1 MAVRRIVV
9 VPNEVLNSKALEIDN
24 IDDYVRSLAL
34 DMAETMYEAPGI
46 GLAANQVGEPVRL
59 VVVDVDYAYADPKEK
74 RKNPIILLNPR
85 ICACEGED
93 TMEEG
98 CLSVPDFNV
107 EVSRAQCVQ
116 VQGVNLEGKP
126 ISFEAEGLLARVLQ
140 HEIDHLE
147 GTTLLEHASALKRNL
162 YRRRLKKKARR
173 DD

>member
-9 VPNEVLNSKALEIDN
+9 VPNEVLNSKALEIEQ
-24 IDDYVRSLAL
+24 IDDHVRRLAL

-46 GLAANQVGEPVRL
+46 GLAANQVGEAVRL
-59 VVVDVDYAYADPKEK
+59 IVVDVDYAYADPKEK
-74 RKNPIILLNPR
+74 KRRPIILLNPR
-85 ICACEGED
+85 ISACEGED
-93 TMEEG
+93 TLEEG
-98 CLSVPDFNV
+98 CLSVPEFNV

-116 VQGVNLEGKP
+116 VSGVNLEGKAV
-126 ISFEAEGLLARVLQ
+126 SFEAEGLLARVLQ

-173 DD
+173 EG